1 MSNLYKTSNIMR
13 SIKSF
18 GYDDLQ
24 YRPVLEGGVIPT
36 FYSQKHNVA
45 IIGLDSN
52 NLAYDRINT
61 TGRYTLL
68 KRALESHPLKPSVHT
83 VNVLLFN
90 QGTDDQDRNEDKIID
105 GRIKLLQDAGIPQNV
120 QELDRKSFATI

>member
-1 MSNLYKTSNIMR
+1 MR
-13 SIKSF
+13 SIQGF
-18 GYDDLQ
+18 GYDDIQ

-52 NLAYDRINT
+52 NLAYDRVRT
-61 TGRYTLL
+61 TGRFALL
-68 KRALESHPLKPSVHT
+68 QRALESHPLKPSVHT

-90 QGTDDQDRNEDKIID
+90 QGTDDAERTEEKIID
-105 GRIKLLQDAGIPQNV
+105 GRIKILQDAGIPQKV
-120 QELDRKSFATI
+120 EELDRKNFASI